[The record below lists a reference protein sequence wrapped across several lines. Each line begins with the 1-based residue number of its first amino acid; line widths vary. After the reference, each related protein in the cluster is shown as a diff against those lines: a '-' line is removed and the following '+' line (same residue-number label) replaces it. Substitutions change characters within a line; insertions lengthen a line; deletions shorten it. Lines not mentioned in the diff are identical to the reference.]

1 MIACLPLLR
10 ELGPVRGHP
19 LLVVEPPARVGE
31 CQGHG
36 SQALRGR
43 VHDDHRVPLPRLARL
58 LVADT
63 APEIDDLLAVSID
76 RAGATQLTASSKVFS
91 ERLAHRLEAATDVSL
106 YRV

>member
-1 MIACLPLLR
+1 
-10 ELGPVRGHP
+10 
-19 LLVVEPPARVGE
+19 
-31 CQGHG
+31 
-36 SQALRGR
+36 